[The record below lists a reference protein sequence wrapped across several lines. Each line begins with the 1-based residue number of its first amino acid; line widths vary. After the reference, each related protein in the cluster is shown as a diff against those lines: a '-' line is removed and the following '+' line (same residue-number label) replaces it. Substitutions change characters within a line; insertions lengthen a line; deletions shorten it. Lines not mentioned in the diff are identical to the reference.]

1 MFTTIDKALVALFGA
16 ILTILTQFFP
26 ALSFLAD
33 PQIQTAILT
42 LFTAVA
48 VYLIPNK
55 KAS

>member
-33 PQIQTAILT
+33 PDIQTSIITLLT
-42 LFTAVA
+42 AAV
-48 VYLIPNK
+48 VYQIPNK
-55 KAS
+55 KVE